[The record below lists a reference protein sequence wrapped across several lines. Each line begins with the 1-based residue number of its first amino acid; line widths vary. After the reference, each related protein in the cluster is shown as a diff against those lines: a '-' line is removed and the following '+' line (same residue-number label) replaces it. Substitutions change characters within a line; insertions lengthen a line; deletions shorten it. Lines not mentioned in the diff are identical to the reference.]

1 MKQIAIVGAGLMG
14 RLCAL
19 SLRRLGHD
27 ISLYDKDNRDGH
39 LSAARA
45 AAGLL
50 TPLGESFCCDPWVV
64 NMGFAALE
72 RWPILLNTLKQKV
85 FFQQEGTLVLAHQ
98 QDSGDLLRFSRHLD
112 KYWSHKKA
120 HWLGASEINELEPQ
134 LAKGFAQG
142 LYLPQEGQ
150 ISGRDLLTALAFEL
164 EELGVKW
171 YENTQVEQVEPHK
184 VWLESG
190 KGDESCED
198 FDWVIDCRGLG
209 ANKQLTDLRGV
220 RGEVFLLDAPEVE
233 LNRPVRL
240 VHPRYQLYIAPKPN
254 HQFMVGA
261 TEIESDDMG
270 PMTVRSA
277 LELLSAAYSV
287 HSGFAEA
294 RIVEQI
300 SQCRPAFSD
309 NHPQIQLKPGLMSV
323 NGLYRHGYLL
333 APVVLDHVMQL
344 LESGIGERGIDSE
357 FEFSQMIKPEQVN
370 DLQEAS

>member
-27 ISLYDKDNRDGH
+27 VCLYDKDNRTGH

-50 TPLGESFCCDPWVV
+50 TPLGESFCCDSWVV
-64 NMGFAALE
+64 DMGFAALE
-72 RWPILLNTLKQKV
+72 RWPVLLNTLKQEV
-85 FFQQEGTLVLAHQ
+85 FFERQGTLVLAHQ

-112 KYWSHKKA
+112 QHWSHKQA
-120 HWLGASEINELEPQ
+120 HWLRASQINELEPQ

-150 ISGRDLLTALAFEL
+150 IAGRDLLTALAFEL
-164 EELGVKW
+164 DELGVKW
-171 YENTQVEQVEPHK
+171 HENTKVKQVEPHK
-184 VWLESG
+184 IKFSDRRC
-190 KGDESCED
+190 KD

-209 ANKQLTDLRGV
+209 AHKQLTDLRGV
-220 RGEVFLLDAPEVE
+220 RGEVFHLHAPEVE

-254 HQFMVGA
+254 YQFMVGA

-287 HSGFAEA
+287 HTGFAEA
-294 RIVEQI
+294 RIIEQI

-309 NHPQIQLKPGLMSV
+309 NHPQIQFKPGLISV

-333 APVVLDHVMQL
+333 APVVLEHVMQL
-344 LESGIGERGIDSE
+344 LEHHIDSE
-357 FEFSQMIKPEQVN
+357 FEFSQMIKPQQVN

>member
-19 SLRRLGHD
+19 GLRRLEHEVC
-27 ISLYDKDNRDGH
+27 LFDKDNRDGH

-50 TPLGESFCCDPWVV
+50 TPLGESFCCESWVV
-64 NMGFAALE
+64 EMGFAALD
-72 RWPILLNTLKQKV
+72 RWPALLDSLQQTV
-85 FFQQEGTLVLAHQ
+85 FFQRLGTLVLAHQ
-98 QDSGDLLRFSRHLD
+98 QDSGDLLRFSRHIEQHWAS
-112 KYWSHKKA
+112 KQA
-120 HWLGASEINELEPQ
+120 HWLRQSQINELEPQ
-134 LAKGFAQG
+134 LSQGFAQG

-150 ISGRDLLTALAFEL
+150 IANRELLAALAFEL
-164 EELGVKW
+164 DQLGIIW
-171 YENTQVEQVEPHK
+171 HENQTVERVEPYQ
-184 VWLESG
+184 VWLDDSG
-190 KGDESCED
+190 ASRCVE
-198 FDWVIDCRGLG
+198 FDWVLDCRGLG
-209 ANKQLTDLRGV
+209 AAKQLADLRGV
-220 RGEVFLLDAPEVE
+220 RGEVFHLDAPEVN
-233 LNRPVRL
+233 LRRPVRL

-254 HQFMVGA
+254 HQVMVGA

-309 NHPQIQLKPGLMSV
+309 NHPQIQYQQGKMSI
-323 NGLYRHGYLL
+323 NGLYRHGFLL
-333 APVVLDHVMQL
+333 APVVLEHVLQAF
-344 LESGIGERGIDSE
+344 SDGIDSE
-357 FEFSQMIKPEQVN
+357 FEFSNLMKTERLDYLLEV
-370 DLQEAS
+370 S